1 MRDDTGSRTEAA
13 AGRHEFAHRPL
24 PDCDVDPDQPPYVRL
39 VSDPDPADTYARLI
53 ALQRE
58 AS

>member
-1 MRDDTGSRTEAA
+1 MSRDDTGSRTEADA
-13 AGRHEFAHRPL
+13 AAHEHAYRPSREV
-24 PDCDVDPDQPPYVRL
+24 VDPDQPPHIRL
-39 VSDPDPADTYARLI
+39 VSDPDPAEIYTRLI